1 MPVTR
6 ERAIRVLISITVLS
20 LLLHLLILVK
30 IIPYEITWGGRLNND
45 SEMFVF
51 ESMSIGIL
59 TFFLLVLLQKG
70 KQLKA
75 FLSKRAITI
84 ILWIYFA
91 LFALNTLGNLFADTR
106 FEQSFAAV
114 TFACALLLWII
125 NRKQH

>member
-1 MPVTR
+1 MQVTR

-45 SEMFVF
+45 SEMFLF

-75 FLSKRAITI
+75 FLSNRAITI

-91 LFALNTLGNLFADTR
+91 LFALNTLGNLFAETR
-106 FEQSFAAV
+106 FEQGFTVV
-114 TFACALLLWII
+114 TFTLALLIWFI
-125 NRKQH
+125 NRKK

>member
-1 MPVTR
+1 MQVTR

-45 SEMFVF
+45 NEMFVF

-75 FLSKRAITI
+75 FLSKRAIAI

-91 LFALNTLGNLFADTR
+91 LFALNTLGNLFAETR

-114 TFACALLLWII
+114 TFVCALLLWFI
-125 NRKQH
+125 NRD